1 MIVDLLLGKLLMTNT
16 NRTIDELLAD
26 YAAALRD
33 GCIPM
38 FFKSLTRKEASQ
50 IASSEEFRD
59 AAQMA
64 RVLNGVAFAGKAAIP
79 TNVSRFIQHVDAQI
93 ASQMKKSKTTLP
105 RRSSPV
111 SRTMGHRSRA
121 TGGGRAI

>member
-1 MIVDLLLGKLLMTNT
+1 MPNI

-33 GCIPM
+33 GCIPI
-38 FFKSLTRKEASQ
+38 FLKSLTRKEASQ

-64 RVLNGVAFAGKAAIP
+64 RVLNGVAFAGKATIP
-79 TNVSRFIQHVDAQI
+79 TNVSRFIQHVNAEI
-93 ASQMKKSKTTLP
+93 VSQMKKPKAMLP
-105 RRSSPV
+105 RRSSLV
-111 SRTMGHRSRA
+111 SRTTGHRSRA

>member
-1 MIVDLLLGKLLMTNT
+1 MSNT

-33 GCIPM
+33 GCIPI
-38 FFKSLTRKEASQ
+38 FLKSLTPKEASQ

-64 RVLNGVAFAGKAAIP
+64 RALNGVAFTGKVAIT
-79 TNVSRFIQHVDAQI
+79 TNVSRFIERVDAEI
-93 ASQMKKSKTTLP
+93 TSRMRKSKAPQRAKHSLKS
-105 RRSSPV
+105 RPV
-111 SRTMGHRSRA
+111 KESELKYLK
-121 TGGGRAI
+121 

>member
-1 MIVDLLLGKLLMTNT
+1 MPNT

-33 GCIPM
+33 GCIPI
-38 FFKSLTRKEASQ
+38 FLKSLTTKEASQ

-64 RVLNGVAFAGKAAIP
+64 RVLNGVAFADKVAIT
-79 TNVSRFIQHVDAQI
+79 TNVSRFIQHVNAEI
-93 ASQMKKSKTTLP
+93 ASQMKKSKAPQHAKHSLK
-105 RRSSPV
+105 RRPV
-111 SRTMGHRSRA
+111 KESGLKYLK
-121 TGGGRAI
+121 

>member
-1 MIVDLLLGKLLMTNT
+1 MTNT
-16 NRTIDELLAD
+16 NRTMDELLAD

-33 GCIPM
+33 GCIPP
-38 FFKSLTRKEASQ
+38 FVKSLTRKEASQ

-93 ASQMKKSKTTLP
+93 ASQMKKSRAALP
-105 RRSSPV
+105 RRSSSTP
-111 SRTMGHRSRA
+111 R
-121 TGGGRAI
+121 